1 MINNSALA
9 TDQLWRLRAQLREE
23 ATRVGRADVVRLL
36 DEMQPIDATGPIR
49 ACVVGETKRGKSSLL
64 NALVGRPLLSPVGVD
79 VTTSC
84 WVEVTFGEPEMAEV
98 ILANPDAADRPTR
111 RRCGLAE
118 LAQYVALDEVRD
130 PVIGVQ
136 AWIAEPA
143 LRDLVL
149 VDTPGVGG
157 LEAGHT
163 TTTLAALR
171 KADALL
177 FVCDSGQPI
186 LRPELRFL
194 AEAARRVP
202 TVVVAA
208 TKRDINPEFEY
219 VVGETRQLIA
229 GTPGLENVPVLAVAA
244 PMADLAAQVHDTERA
259 SRLRSLSGVESLLDT
274 LRGYSSAGAASVRF
288 ENAARVLA
296 EACRALLARSDEIVA
311 ILSGST
317 TRDERLRREMAEL
330 EVTLHDDR
338 RLVALVH
345 DRLDRLRR
353 DHLAE
358 FDEAVEAMRRR
369 YRGTAERSTGS
380 GSNLT
385 ASRMIGELSGTAVDA
400 LESTA
405 RDCTRVVVDLMD
417 QLGGGDRWPM
427 TAATSPRRFEIG
439 LDPPDLSGKRGGVD
453 LVASAEMFA
462 KLVDIL
468 AAPVVVMTVL
478 TGPGIIA
485 AGLALTAGA
494 GYYKAATTGEHERR
508 AALVAWVDDA
518 AEQTKTTFR
527 RETDQR
533 VRSAERHIED
543 SLPHVL
549 ASRRRELARVAA
561 ELDEIRS
568 SSASLQSELVRH
580 RASAS
585 ALHGIEREI
594 DELVVWATT
603 TRRRREPS

>member
-9 TDQLWRLRAQLREE
+9 TEELWRLRAQLSEE
-23 ATRVGRADVVRLL
+23 ATRVGRDDVVRLL
-36 DEMQPIDATGPIR
+36 DEMQPITATGPIR

-84 WVEVTFGEPEMAEV
+84 WVEVTFGEPERAEV
-98 ILANPDAADRPTR
+98 ILANPDTADRPIR
-111 RRCGLAE
+111 RHCELAE
-118 LAQYVALDEVRD
+118 LAQYVALDEVQD

-136 AWIAEPA
+136 VWIAVPA
-143 LRDLVL
+143 LRDLML

-157 LEAGHT
+157 LDAGHT
-163 TTTLAALR
+163 MTTLAALR

-208 TKRDINPEFEY
+208 TRRDINPEFEL
-219 VVGETRQLIA
+219 VVGETRRLIA
-229 GTPGLENVPVLAVAA
+229 DTPGLEDVPVLAVAA
-244 PMADLAAQVHDTERA
+244 PMADRAAQIHDPQR
-259 SRLRSLSGVESLLDT
+259 SRRLRTLSGVEPLLET
-274 LRGYSSAGAASVRF
+274 LRGYSTTGAARVRF

-311 ILSGST
+311 VLSGNNA
-317 TRDERLRREMAEL
+317 RDERLRRDVAEL
-330 EVTLHDDR
+330 EGHLHDHR
-338 RLVALVH
+338 RLVGLVH
-345 DRLDRLRR
+345 DRLDQLRR
-353 DHLAE
+353 DQLAA
-358 FDEAVEAMRRR
+358 FDEAIEAARRR
-369 YRGTAERSTGS
+369 YRGTAGRRTAGGPDVLAS
-380 GSNLT
+380 G
-385 ASRMIGELSGTAVDA
+385 MVGELSGAAVEA
-400 LESTA
+400 LERTA
-405 RDCTRVVVDLMD
+405 RDCTRVVVGLMD

-427 TAATSPRRFEIG
+427 TATTAARRFEIG
-439 LDPPDLSGKRGGVD
+439 LDPPDLAGRRGGVD

-468 AAPVVVMTVL
+468 AAPVIAMTVL

-485 AGLALTAGA
+485 AGLALAAGA
-494 GYYKAATTGEHERR
+494 GYYKAATSGEHERH

-518 AEQTKTTFR
+518 AEQAKAAFR
-527 RETDQR
+527 REIDNR
-533 VRSAERHIED
+533 IRNAERHVED
-543 SLPHVL
+543 TLPHVL
-549 ASRRRELARVAA
+549 ASRRKELARVAA

-568 SSASLQSELVRH
+568 SSADLQAELTRH
-580 RASAS
+580 RASA
-585 ALHGIEREI
+585 AVLQGFEREI
-594 DELVVWATT
+594 DELMVWAAT
-603 TRRRREPS
+603 TRRLQE